1 MNENVNAVE
10 NKEVAAEAA
19 VVVTVEAAIKAVEAA
34 KTPADV
40 VDATEAALAV
50 CKEERDVKAARRIS
64 ASTYGI
70 WHSDEASAS
79 KLVSWCDDRL
89 KQLKHWTDNVLALRA
104 KAQSKLTEGMTLK
117 ERLIG
122 VTPEQL
128 KAYLDGL
135 N

>member
-1 MNENVNAVE
+1 MENVNVVE
-10 NKEVAAEAA
+10 NNVVAAEAA

-40 VDATEAALAV
+40 VRATEAALAV

-70 WHSDEASAS
+70 WHGDGATASD
-79 KLVSWCDDRL
+79 LVSWCDDRL
-89 KQLKHWTDNVLALRA
+89 KTLKHWTDNVLAL
-104 KAQSKLTEGMTLK
+104 KASQQSKLTEGMTLK
-117 ERLIG
+117 ERLAG
-122 VTPEQL
+122 VSPEEI

>member
-1 MNENVNAVE
+1 MENVNVVE
-10 NKEVAAEAA
+10 NNVVAAEAA

-40 VDATEAALAV
+40 VRATEAALAV

-70 WHSDEASAS
+70 WHGEGASAS
-79 KLVSWCDDRL
+79 ELVSWCDDRL
-89 KQLKHWTDNVLALRA
+89 DTLQKWTENVKALKAQ
-104 KAQSKLTEGMTLK
+104 AQSKLTEGMTLK
-117 ERLIG
+117 ERLAGI
-122 VTPEQL
+122 TPEEL
-128 KAYLDGL
+128 KAYLEGQ